1 MLIHAI
7 VKVLF
12 GHYREMYKFAIGTVM
27 FMMSIFVDYLDT
39 DACTRIWLFTHAKKI
54 FLNRGQCTNPMKRR
68 LAFNEWTAE
77 KFAKSM
83 IESII
88 WAKVCGNVQMKVSL
102 LNILC
107 KTCQISEI
115 DHLLEVFAWISC
127 VFYVFWANFNKVCY
141 EICLLVLIFCM
152 FSLLTAWIRC

>member
-12 GHYREMYKFAIGTVM
+12 GHYREMYKFCYWYSYVHVVNFCRLFGHG
-27 FMMSIFVDYLDT
+27 
-39 DACTRIWLFTHAKKI
+39 CTWFWLFTHAKKI

-77 KFAKSM
+77 KFAKSL
-83 IESII
+83 IESFI
-88 WAKVCGNVQMKVSL
+88 WAKVWEYAKMKVPL
-102 LNILC
+102 MNILC

-115 DHLLEVFAWISC
+115 DHLLEV
-127 VFYVFWANFNKVCY
+127 
-141 EICLLVLIFCM
+141 ICLDFLRFLCVLSQFQQGIVMKLPTCTDFCM
-152 FSLLTAWIRC
+152 FSLLTPLN